1 MLLDELKLVQYSYT
15 EVKKKLHATCCRAIG
30 NSVEIT
36 STTKQRDWKV
46 NYLMNI

>member
-1 MLLDELKLVQYSYT
+1 MYRSKK
-15 EVKKKLHATCCRAIG
+15 KKKLHATCCQAIG

-36 STTKQRDWKV
+36 STTKQRDWKI